1 MSDWR
6 IGNDMNMYLK
16 GLEDGK
22 DRNKQEIEK
31 LQFKINKATEYIKN
45 HQLVFKISNKK
56 QISDWFDMFYRNLL
70 KILGDNE

>member
-6 IGNDMNMYLK
+6 IDNDMNMYLK

-31 LQFKINKATEYIKN
+31 LQFKIDKARKYIKDN
-45 HQLVFKISNKK
+45 IYKNGNEECYT
-56 QISDWFDMFYRNLL
+56 FDGDIFEVL
-70 KILGDNE
+70 KILGDKENE